1 LFRFSKNKLF
11 TFVSFHKRKKL
22 NKKHILEAKTGA
34 VFVYFFHRTFFSFPY
49 LNYIFKNS
57 YARKKHPYK
66 LDKKNNQKVEG
77 KVQHNKKKQWNA
89 FYFSNP
95 ISFLKT

>member
-1 LFRFSKNKLF
+1 
-11 TFVSFHKRKKL
+11 
-22 NKKHILEAKTGA
+22 LEAKTGA

-77 KVQHNKKKQWNA
+77 KVKHNKKNNGMHFIFQIP
-89 FYFSNP
+89 FH
-95 ISFLKT
+95 FLKHNKKLFVSKKD